1 MKKILLMLTMFVLTT
16 VSVVAQQIKG
26 VIKDKLDGTPL
37 VGASVVAK
45 GTTTGS
51 VTDANGAFEFTLP
64 NGATTLV
71 VSFVGYVNKEVA
83 INGQQVIDIIMESDA
98 NVLSDV
104 VVVGYSSQSKREVSG
119 SISKVKA
126 EDIENLPVQSFDRA
140 LQGRAAG
147 VQVTSSSGAP
157 GSAVSIRIRGVGSI
171 TAGNEPLYVVDG
183 VQISST
189 SANNVNN
196 NATVSNNP
204 LGFINPN
211 DIESIEI
218 IKDAASAAIYGS
230 AAANGV
236 IIVTTKKGKQ
246 GKTKFNFNVYR
257 GSTEQFKRFNSLN
270 SQEYIQVRG
279 EARLNAL
286 RAAGS
291 DISIDS
297 AKRLVLGEI
306 RFPVTTPV
314 DSFPTYDWQKAATRA
329 GQIQNYELS
338 ASGGNEKTQFTF
350 SGSYNQQD
358 ANIINIDFERGAA
371 SLGLTNK
378 VSDWLSFDTKLN
390 LSTSTQRGLF
400 GGSGGGS
407 FLGSPAFS
415 APIILPMNRIY
426 NDDGSFFGAAPLN
439 LTGILNQNV
448 VQVGSL
454 NKIKSRIDQFVGTF
468 RPIIKINNDLT
479 LVSSVSLDFR
489 NTKSSNYQDPT
500 TADAF
505 AVNGRLT
512 EERGQN
518 SNFLANS
525 VLNYSHTFGNSHNL
539 GLLAGTEFREEAYEE
554 IFTSGTGVASPT
566 FSTLSA
572 TAVDENVTGFGTGFK
587 RAGVFGSVKYS
598 FNEKYNITTNLRYDG
613 SSRFGANNK
622 YGLFWGVAASWN
634 IMQEDFMK
642 GLTFIDILK
651 LRGSYG
657 QTGNDQIGNFQSRG
671 LFGVGGTLGFTNGV
685 YNGLPG
691 TQFSNIASPDLTWE
705 RNTTQEVGLEI
716 GLFKDAIF
724 VDVDY
729 FNKVSSDLLL
739 DQQLPFTNG
748 IGTVTR
754 NLGRMTNRGW
764 ELSLTLK
771 PLKIRDFEW
780 KTNFNIAI
788 IENKVTKLYDGI
800 VKQPTPDS
808 LTLIGAADVNGVG
821 VTATEG
827 YPLGSIFA
835 ARYAGVNPSTGR
847 PMWYDAFGNLTYLL
861 QTPRDNKIVGD
872 GFAEYVGGVNSSISY
887 GNINT
892 FGRLSLEVFFQGEF
906 GRQAI
911 DGARQF
917 ASENGG
923 RTFNSVKEI
932 YDNRWL
938 TPGQI
943 TDVPRPYN
951 GNAELRGTGQTAGD
965 RFVNDASYVRLKTL
979 SLSYS
984 FPKSLLDKIK
994 LSDLR
999 IYAQGFNLV
1008 TWTKWKGLDPEFVN
1022 VAGNGTNGQLPQT
1035 RNFLFG
1041 LQFGF

>member
-1 MKKILLMLTMFVLTT
+1 MKKILLIITMLAITM
-16 VSVVAQQIKG
+16 VSVIAQQIKG
-26 VIKDKLDGTPL
+26 VIKDKVDGSPL

-51 VTDANGAFEFTLP
+51 VTDINGAYEFTLP

-71 VSFVGYVNKEVA
+71 VSFVGYVNQEVP
-83 INGQQVIDIIMESDA
+83 INGQSSLDIVMESDA
-98 NVLSDV
+98 NILSDV
-104 VVVGYSSQSKREVSG
+104 VIVGYSSQSKREVSG

-147 VQVTSSSGAP
+147 VQVTSASGAP
-157 GSAVSIRIRGVGSI
+157 GSAVSVRIRGVGSL

-189 SANNVNN
+189 SANNANN
-196 NATVSNNP
+196 NSTVSNNP

-211 DIESIEI
+211 DIESIEV

-236 IIVTTKKGKQ
+236 VIVTTKKGKQ
-246 GKTKFNFNVYR
+246 GKTKFTFNAYR

-270 SQEYIQVRG
+270 SQEYIQARA
-279 EARLNAL
+279 EALLNPSK
-286 RAAGS
+286 AAGV
-291 DISIDS
+291 DVGIDS
-297 AKRLVLGEI
+297 AKRRVLGEI
-306 RFPVTTPV
+306 RFPITTPV
-314 DSFPTYDWQKAATRA
+314 DSFPTYDWQQAATRA

-350 SGSYNQQD
+350 SGSYNAQD
-358 ANIINIDFERGAA
+358 ANIINIDFSRGTA

-378 VSDWLSFDTKLN
+378 VSDWLSFNTKLN
-390 LSTSTQRGLF
+390 LSTTTQRGLF
-400 GGSGGGS
+400 GGPGGGS

-426 NDDGSFFGAAPLN
+426 NDDGTFFGAAPGN

-454 NKIKSRIDQFVGTF
+454 NKIKSRVDQFVGSF
-468 RPIIKINNDLT
+468 RPIIQLNKDL
-479 LVSSVSLDFR
+479 SFIPSVSLDFR
-489 NTKSSNYQDPT
+489 NTKSFNYQDPT

-505 AVNGRLT
+505 AVNGRLS

-518 SNFLANS
+518 MNFLANA
-525 VLNYSHTFGNSHNL
+525 VLNYSHQFASVHNL
-539 GLLAGTEFREEAYEE
+539 GILAGTEFREETYEE
-554 IFTSGTGVASPT
+554 IFTSGTGVASPNFT
-566 FSTLSA
+566 TLSA
-572 TAVDENVTGFGTGFK
+572 TAVDETVTGFGTGFK
-587 RAGVFGSVKYS
+587 RAGLFGSVKYS
-598 FNEKYNITTNLRYDG
+598 FDEKYNITTNIRYDG
-613 SSRFGANNK
+613 SSRFGKNNV

-634 IMQEDFMK
+634 LMEESFMK
-642 GLTFIDILK
+642 SLKFIDFLK
-651 LRGSYG
+651 LRGGYG
-657 QTGNDQIGNFQSRG
+657 ITGNDQIGNFQSRG
-671 LFGVGGTLGFTNGV
+671 TYGIGGQLGFTNGV

-691 TQFSNIASPDLTWE
+691 IQLSNIASPDLTWE
-705 RNTTQEVGLEI
+705 RNTTKEVGLEF

-724 VDVDY
+724 VEANY
-729 FNKVSSDLLL
+729 FNRESSDLLL

-754 NLGRMTNRGW
+754 NLGSMVNKGW
-764 ELSLTLK
+764 ELLLALK
-771 PLKIRDFEW
+771 PLRIRDFEW
-780 KTNFNIAI
+780 KTTFNFTI
-788 IENKVTKLYDGI
+788 IDNKVTKLYDGI

-808 LTLIGAADVNGVG
+808 LTLIGFTDINGVG
-821 VTATEG
+821 FTAAEG
-827 YPLGSIFA
+827 YPVGAIFA
-835 ARYAGVNPSTGR
+835 ARYAGVNPATGR
-847 PMWYDAFGNLTYLL
+847 PMWYDASGNLTYLL

-872 GFAEYVGGVNSSISY
+872 QFAEYYGGVNTSLSY
-887 GNINT
+887 GNPKT
-892 FGRLSLEVFFQGEF
+892 FGRLSLDVFFQGEF
-906 GRQAI
+906 GRDVG
-911 DGARQF
+911 DGALQF

-923 RTFNSVKEI
+923 RTFNSTQEI
-932 YDNRWL
+932 FSNRWT

-943 TDVPRPYN
+943 TSVPRPYN
-951 GNAELRGTGQTAGD
+951 GNAEIRGTGATAGD
-965 RFVNDASYVRLKTL
+965 RFIFDASYVRLKTV

-984 FPKSLLDKIK
+984 FPTSLLDKIK
-994 LSDLR
+994 LSELK
-999 IYAQGFNLV
+999 IFAQGFNLS
-1008 TWTKWKGLDPEFVN
+1008 TWTNWKGLDPEFVN
-1022 VAGNGTNGQLPQT
+1022 SGGNGTNGQLPQT